1 MVIHFNLTDLRLF
14 VYIAEENS
22 LTRAA
27 VRAHM
32 SLPAASVRI
41 KNLEDMIGTRLINR
55 DTVGITLR
63 PPGQALL
70 RHARLVLAQLENL
83 RSDMQEYA
91 QGIKGHV
98 RIFANTTA
106 TAEFLPAVL
115 RSFLVSHPDVNIDLR
130 EHLSNDVVRAVSEGG
145 ADIGI
150 AAGSVRSEGL
160 QVIPYREDRLVVAT
174 APGHPLASRDNVDFA
189 DTLQYEYIGLYEGSV
204 IHSFVHQAAGPQTK
218 SLKTRIQV
226 SNFDSVCRMIEA
238 NVGIGILPES
248 AAQRH
253 ARSLDLKIL
262 RLNDEWAMRR
272 LIICVRNLDAL
283 PGFARELVEL
293 LVADAEASH
302 GWRESGPGPTI
313 PASRAA

>member
-1 MVIHFNLTDLRLF
+1 MHFDLTDLRLF

-41 KNLEDMIGTRLINR
+41 KNLEDSIGTKLINR
-55 DTVGITLR
+55 DTNGITLR

-70 RHARLVLAQLENL
+70 QHARQVLRQLENL
-83 RSDMQEYA
+83 RGDMQEYA

-115 RSFLVSHPDVNIDLR
+115 RNFLVTHSDVNIDLR
-130 EHLSNDVVRAVSEGG
+130 EHLSPDVVRAVSEGI

-150 AAGSVRSEGL
+150 AAGSVRTEGL
-160 QVIPYREDRLVVAT
+160 EVIPYRKDRLVLAT
-174 APGHPLASRDNVDFA
+174 ATNHPLAKHSEIDFT
-189 DTLQYEYIGLYEGSV
+189 DTLEYDYIGLYEGSV
-204 IHSFVHQAAGPQTK
+204 IHSFVQQAAGPLSK

-248 AAQRH
+248 AARRH
-253 ARSLDLKIL
+253 AKNLELKIISL
-262 RLNDEWAMRR
+262 TNEWASRN
-272 LIICVRNLDAL
+272 LIICVRDLDGL
-283 PGFARELVEL
+283 PGFARELVDM
-293 LVADAEASH
+293 LVTDAKMLAE
-302 GWRESGPGPTI
+302 
-313 PASRAA
+313 

>member
-1 MVIHFNLTDLRLF
+1 MAIHFDLTDLRLF

-41 KNLEDMIGTRLINR
+41 KNLEDSVGTKLINR
-55 DTVGITLR
+55 DTNGITLR

-70 RHARLVLAQLENL
+70 HHARQVLRQLENL
-83 RSDMQEYA
+83 RGDMQEYA

-115 RSFLVSHPDVNIDLR
+115 REFLVTHPDVNIDLR
-130 EHLSNDVVRAVSEGG
+130 EHLSNDVVRAISEGI

-150 AAGSVRSEGL
+150 AAGSVRTEGL
-160 QVIPYREDRLVVAT
+160 QVIPYRSDRLVLAT
-174 APGHPLASRDNVDFA
+174 STSHPLARLDEIDFA
-189 DTLQYEYIGLYEGSV
+189 QTLEYDYIGLYEGSV
-204 IHSFVHQAAGPQTK
+204 IQSFVQQAAGPLSK

-248 AAQRH
+248 AARRH
-253 ARSLDLKIL
+253 AKSLQL
-262 RLNDEWAMRR
+262 RIIRLTNAWASRNM
-272 LIICVRNLDAL
+272 IICVRNLEEL
-283 PGFARELVEL
+283 PNFARELVDL
-293 LVADAEASH
+293 LVADAAKPSE
-302 GWRESGPGPTI
+302 
-313 PASRAA
+313 